1 MGLIPLQHHLGAT
14 NRLAAVGMIA
24 LLAATLGGCSTGR
37 YAAADLPPEWQADP
51 TENAQT
57 LELAKIASPTVP
69 YDLIGRGDVLE
80 INVAGGFNADD
91 NNEWVVRISEDG
103 DAVLPHLGRI
113 PLEGLELVTAE
124 ATIASL
130 CREKQLYRS
139 PQVAVTMK
147 QPKINRVTVIGAV
160 NKPNT
165 YGLRS
170 ASSSLL
176 EALVKAEGLSDDAG
190 TQVEIRHPGFRNSP
204 STPRIAALSD
214 QQFEQGVR
222 TVSHEGPTSSSG
234 PQMVTIDLI
243 SATKQSQGGY
253 YLPDGAIINVERRDP
268 LPIHVAG
275 LVKKAGSYDF
285 PLGKELTLLDAVS
298 EAGGISNPLANKVFI
313 IRTKPGHDEPILI
326 EASLRKAK
334 NELGLENPRLTPG
347 DYVSVEQTPA
357 TGIYEA
363 LRLIGFGVNGRAF

>member
-1 MGLIPLQHHLGAT
+1 MGFIPFHNHLGSA
-14 NRLAAVGMIA
+14 NRLTVVAMLA

-37 YAAADLPPEWQADP
+37 YAAVDLPPEWQADP
-51 TENAQT
+51 VENAQT
-57 LELAKIASPTVP
+57 LELAKIASPAVP

-80 INVAGGFNADD
+80 INIAGGFNADD
-91 NNEWVVRISEDG
+91 NNEWVVRISEEG
-103 DAVLPHLGRI
+103 NATLPHLGRI

-139 PQVAVTMK
+139 PQVTVTMK

-160 NKPNT
+160 NDQNT

-176 EALVKAEGLSDDAG
+176 EALVKAGGLSEDAG
-190 TQVEIRHPGFRNSP
+190 TLVEIRHPGFRNSP

-214 QQFEQGVR
+214 QEFGQGVQQA
-222 TVSHEGPTSSSG
+222 SHEETGSSTG
-234 PQMVTIDLI
+234 PQMLTVDLV

-253 YLPDGAIINVERRDP
+253 YLPDGTIINVERRDP
-268 LPIHVAG
+268 LPIHIAG

-285 PLGKELTLLDAVS
+285 PLGKEMTLLDAVS

-334 NELGLENPRLTPG
+334 NELGLENPRLAPG

-363 LRLIGFGVNGRAF
+363 VRLIGFGLTGRAF